1 MADRATQHTGLMPP
15 PQAQQSVV
23 DDNGYLL
30 TRRATLAP
38 ATADAEARTVEV
50 VWSTGAP
57 VRRRDMAGPYI
68 ERLSLAPEAVDLSRL
83 EGASVLDAH
92 RQTAVRDV
100 LGSVRSAVV
109 DGKRGTALIQFS
121 ARPEVEPVW
130 QDVLAGILRHVS
142 VGYSV
147 EEWAETTENGARVL
161 TAVRWTPHEISLV
174 PTPADPGAHIRMETE
189 MTETTTTSAAAQ
201 TRNSCVDTDNAGGR
215 IATSVAAGNSS
226 QTRAAANAEI
236 RSIARI
242 AGLDQSWIDGQIDAN
257 ADADTA
263 RRAAFEALA
272 NRSAPAIRTEQV
284 RVEMGESQDEPALRA
299 RQMGEALYAR
309 INPRHELSEP
319 ARRYA
324 YATPVD
330 MAKELLTLRGESTMA
345 LSPASLVTRA
355 LHTTSDFPIIL
366 GDTVG
371 RVLRDAYQAAPSG
384 IRRLGRQTTARD
396 FRAVNKIML
405 GEAPLLEK
413 LNEHG
418 EIKAGTMAEAR
429 EAYKVETWARKIGI
443 TRQVLVND
451 DLGAFADLARRMGQA
466 AAETEARILVTLL
479 EAGSGN
485 GPTLSDGKTLF
496 HADHGNKAGTGA
508 TISDA
513 TLSAARLALRT
524 QKGIEDRT
532 IRVTPRNL
540 LVPPA
545 LETTA
550 EKWLASIAPATA
562 ADVNP
567 FSGSLSLVVEP
578 RLSSATRWYVTA
590 DPSEIDGL
598 EFAYL
603 SGAEGPQ
610 VESRSGWDVDGVEIR
625 VILDFGAGFIDHRGW
640 FMNAGA

>member
-1 MADRATQHTGLMPP
+1 MNDTIA
-15 PQAQQSVV
+15 
-23 DDNGYLL
+23 LL
-30 TRRATLAP
+30 TRRADLAP
-38 ATADAEARTVEV
+38 ASADRDARTVEV
-50 VWSTGAP
+50 IWSTGAP
-57 VRRRDMAGPYI
+57 VRRRDMEGQYI

-83 EGASVLDAH
+83 QGASVLDAH
-92 RQTAVRDV
+92 RQSAVRDV
-100 LGSVRSAVV
+100 LGSVQSAAV
-109 DGKRGTALIQFS
+109 DGQRGTALIRFS
-121 ARPEVEPVW
+121 ARPEVEPLW
-130 QDVLAGILRHVS
+130 QDVLSGILRYVS

-147 EEWAETTENGARVL
+147 EEWAETTENGARIL
-161 TAVRWTPHEISLV
+161 TASRWTPHEISLV
-174 PTPADPGAHIRMETE
+174 PTPADPGARIRMETD
-189 MTETTTTSAAAQ
+189 MPDTINTTTTPAPPEA
-201 TRNSCVDTDNAGGR
+201 
-215 IATSVAAGNSS
+215 
-226 QTRAAANAEI
+226 QTRAAINTEI

-242 AGLDQSWIDGQIDAN
+242 AGLDQPWIDGQIDA
-257 ADADTA
+257 ATDADTA

-272 NRSAPAIRTEQV
+272 SRSAPTIRTEQV
-284 RVEMGESQDEPALRA
+284 RVEMGDSQDDPALRT

-309 INPRHELSEP
+309 INPRHVLSEP

-345 LSPASLVTRA
+345 LSPATLVTRA

-366 GDTVG
+366 GNTVG

-384 IRRLGRQTTARD
+384 IRRLGRQTSARD
-396 FRAVNKIML
+396 FRSVNKIML

-418 EIKAGTMAEAR
+418 EIKAGTMVEAR
-429 EAYKVETWARKIGI
+429 EAYKIETWAKKIGI

-451 DLGAFADLARRMGQA
+451 DLGAFSDLARRMGQG

-479 EAGSGN
+479 EANSGN
-485 GPTLSDGKTLF
+485 GPTLSDTKALF
-496 HADHGNKAGTGA
+496 HADHGNKAGSGA
-508 TISDA
+508 VISDT
-513 TLSAARLALRT
+513 TLSTARLALRT
-524 QKGIEDRT
+524 QKGTDGRI
-532 IRVTPRNL
+532 IRVTPKNL

-545 LETTA
+545 LETVA
-550 EKWLASIAPATA
+550 EKWLATIAPATA

-567 FSGSLSLVVEP
+567 FSGAMSLVVEP

-590 DPSEIDGL
+590 DPGEIDGL

-603 SGAEGPQ
+603 SGNEGPQ

-640 FMNAGA
+640 FQNAGA

>member
-1 MADRATQHTGLMPP
+1 MADTME
-15 PQAQQSVV
+15 
-23 DDNGYLL
+23 LL

-38 ATADAEARTVEV
+38 ATADPDARTVEV

-100 LGSVRSAVV
+100 LGSVRSAAV

-147 EEWAETTENGARVL
+147 EDWAESIENGARVL
-161 TAVRWTPHEISLV
+161 TAVNWTPHEISLV

-189 MTETTTTSAAAQ
+189 MTDATTREAADMVPN
-201 TRNSCVDTDNAGGR
+201 TE
-215 IATSVAAGNSS
+215 
-226 QTRAAANAEI
+226 TRAEANAEI

-242 AGLDQSWIDGQIDAN
+242 AGLDQSWVDGQIDAN
-257 ADADTA
+257 ADPDTA

-272 NRSAPAIRTEQV
+272 KRSAPTIRTEQV
-284 RVEMGESQDEPALRA
+284 RVEMGESQDDPALRA

-309 INPRHELSEP
+309 INPRHDLSEP

-330 MAKELLTLRGESTMA
+330 MAKELLTLRGEFTMA

-355 LHTTSDFPIIL
+355 LHTNSDFPIIL

-485 GPTLSDGKTLF
+485 GPTMSDGKTLF

-508 TISDA
+508 VISDA

-590 DPSEIDGL
+590 DPGEIDGL

-610 VESRSGWDVDGVEIR
+610 VESRSGWDVDGMEIR

>member
-1 MADRATQHTGLMPP
+1 MNDAVT
-15 PQAQQSVV
+15 
-23 DDNGYLL
+23 LL
-30 TRRATLAP
+30 TRRADLAP
-38 ATADAEARTVEV
+38 ASADRDARTVEV
-50 VWSTGAP
+50 IWSTGAP
-57 VRRRDMAGPYI
+57 VRRRDIAGQYV

-83 EGASVLDAH
+83 QGASVLDAH
-92 RQTAVRDV
+92 RQSAVRDV
-100 LGSVRSAVV
+100 LGSVQSDAV
-109 DGKRGTALIQFS
+109 DGQIGTALIRFS
-121 ARPEVEPVW
+121 ARPEVEPLW
-130 QDVLAGILRHVS
+130 QDVLSGILRHVS

-147 EEWAETTENGARVL
+147 EEWAETTEDGARVL
-161 TAVRWTPHEISLV
+161 TAARWTPHEISLV
-174 PTPADPGAHIRMETE
+174 PTPADPGARIRMETN
-189 MTETTTTSAAAQ
+189 MTETTVTPAPLET
-201 TRNSCVDTDNAGGR
+201 
-215 IATSVAAGNSS
+215 
-226 QTRAAANAEI
+226 QTRAAINTEI

-242 AGLDQSWIDGQIDAN
+242 AGLDQSWIDGQIDAA

-272 NRSAPAIRTEQV
+272 SRSAPTIRTEQV
-284 RVEMGESQDEPALRA
+284 RVEMGDSHDDPSLRS

-345 LSPASLVTRA
+345 LSPATLVTRA

-366 GDTVG
+366 GNTVG

-384 IRRLGRQTTARD
+384 IRRLGRQTSARD
-396 FRAVNKIML
+396 FRSVNKIML

-429 EAYKVETWARKIGI
+429 EAYKIETWAKKIGI

-451 DLGAFADLARRMGQA
+451 DLGAFSDLARRMGQG

-479 EAGSGN
+479 EANSGN
-485 GPTLSDGKTLF
+485 GPILSDTKALF
-496 HADHGNKAGTGA
+496 HVDHGNKAASGA
-508 TISDA
+508 VISDA

-524 QKGIEDRT
+524 QKGIDGRI
-532 IRVTPRNL
+532 IRVTPKNL

-545 LETTA
+545 LETVA
-550 EKWLASIAPATA
+550 EKWLATIAPATA

-567 FSGSLSLVVEP
+567 FSGAMSLVVEP
-578 RLSSATRWYVTA
+578 RLSSATRWYITA
-590 DPSEIDGL
+590 DPGEIDGL

-603 SGAEGPQ
+603 SGNEGPQ

-640 FMNAGA
+640 FQNAGA

>member
-1 MADRATQHTGLMPP
+1 MADTATTPAPTRSNVGN
-15 PQAQQSVV
+15 
-23 DDNGYLL
+23 DDVCLL

-38 ATADAEARTVEV
+38 ATADPEGRTVEV

-57 VRRRDMAGPYI
+57 VRRRDMAGQYI

-100 LGSVRSAVV
+100 LGSVRSAAV

-130 QDVLAGILRHVS
+130 QDVLTGILRHVS

-147 EEWAETTENGARVL
+147 EDWAETTENGARVL

-189 MTETTTTSAAAQ
+189 MTDTTTTTAPSKAQ
-201 TRNSCVDTDNAGGR
+201 TE
-215 IATSVAAGNSS
+215 I
-226 QTRAAANAEI
+226 RAAANAEI

-242 AGLDQSWIDGQIDAN
+242 AGLDQSWIDGQIDGG
-257 ADADTA
+257 ADPDTA

-272 NRSAPAIRTEQV
+272 SRSAPSIRTEQV
-284 RVEMGESQDEPALRA
+284 SVEMGESEDDPALRA

-324 YATPVD
+324 YSTPVD

-384 IRRLGRQTTARD
+384 VRRLGRQTTARD

-429 EAYKVETWARKIGI
+429 EAYKVETWARKIGV

-485 GPTLSDGKTLF
+485 GPTLWDGKTLF

-508 TISDA
+508 AISDA

-550 EKWLASIAPATA
+550 EKWLATIAPATA

-578 RLSSATRWYVTA
+578 RLSSASRWYVTA
-590 DPSEIDGL
+590 DPGEIDGL

>member
-1 MADRATQHTGLMPP
+1 MTNAST
-15 PQAQQSVV
+15 
-23 DDNGYLL
+23 LL
-30 TRRATLAP
+30 TRRADLAP
-38 ATADAEARTVEV
+38 ASANRDDRTVEV
-50 VWSTGAP
+50 IWSTGAP
-57 VRRRDMAGPYI
+57 VRRRDMAGPYV

-83 EGASVLDAH
+83 QGASVLDAH
-92 RQTAVRDV
+92 RQSAVRDV
-100 LGSVRSAVV
+100 LGSVQSAAV
-109 DGKRGTALIQFS
+109 DGQRGTALIRFS
-121 ARPEVEPVW
+121 SRPEVEPLW
-130 QDVLAGILRHVS
+130 QDVLSGILRHVS

-147 EEWAETTENGARVL
+147 EEWAEATERGARVL

-174 PTPADPGAHIRMETE
+174 PTPADPGARIRMETN
-189 MTETTTTSAAAQ
+189 MTDTTITPAPPEAP
-201 TRNSCVDTDNAGGR
+201 
-215 IATSVAAGNSS
+215 
-226 QTRAAANAEI
+226 TRAAINTEI

-242 AGLDQSWIDGQIDAN
+242 AGLDQAWIDGQIDAA

-263 RRAAFEALA
+263 RRAAFETLA
-272 NRSAPAIRTEQV
+272 ARSAPTIRTEQV
-284 RVEMGESQDEPALRA
+284 RVEVGDSQDDPSLRA
-299 RQMGEALYAR
+299 HQMGEALYAR
-309 INPRHELSEP
+309 INPRHDLSEP

-345 LSPASLVTRA
+345 LSPATLVTRA

-366 GDTVG
+366 GNTVG
-371 RVLRDAYQAAPSG
+371 RVLRNAYQAAPSG
-384 IRRLGRQTTARD
+384 IRRLGRQTSARD

-418 EIKAGTMAEAR
+418 EIKSGTMAEAR
-429 EAYKVETWARKIGI
+429 EAYKIETWAKKIGI

-451 DLGAFADLARRMGQA
+451 DLGAFADLARRMGQG

-479 EAGSGN
+479 EANSGN
-485 GPTLSDGKTLF
+485 GPTLSDSKALF
-496 HADHGNKAGTGA
+496 HADHGNKAASGA
-508 TISDA
+508 AISDT

-524 QKGIEDRT
+524 QKGIDGRI
-532 IRVTPRNL
+532 IRVTPKNL

-545 LETTA
+545 LETVA
-550 EKWLASIAPATA
+550 EKWLATIAPATA

-567 FSGSLSLVVEP
+567 FSGAMSLVVEP
-578 RLSSATRWYVTA
+578 RLTSATRWYVTA
-590 DPSEIDGL
+590 DPGEIDGL

-603 SGAEGPQ
+603 SGNEGPQ

-640 FMNAGA
+640 YQNAGA

>member
-1 MADRATQHTGLMPP
+1 MADTME
-15 PQAQQSVV
+15 
-23 DDNGYLL
+23 LL

-38 ATADAEARTVEV
+38 ATADPEARTVEV
-50 VWSTGAP
+50 IWSTGAP
-57 VRRRDMAGPYI
+57 VRRRDMAGQYI

-100 LGSVRSAVV
+100 LGSVRSAAV
-109 DGKRGTALIQFS
+109 DGKRGTAVLQFS
-121 ARPEVEPVW
+121 ARREVEPVW

-147 EEWAETTENGARVL
+147 EDWAETTENGARVL

-189 MTETTTTSAAAQ
+189 MTETTTTPAPPEAP
-201 TRNSCVDTDNAGGR
+201 TTD
-215 IATSVAAGNSS
+215 
-226 QTRAAANAEI
+226 TRAEANAEI

-242 AGLDQSWIDGQIDAN
+242 AGLDQYWIDGQIDGG
-257 ADADTA
+257 ADPETA

-272 NRSAPAIRTEQV
+272 KRSAPAIRTEQV
-284 RVEMGESQDEPALRA
+284 RFEMGESQDDPALRA

-355 LHTTSDFPIIL
+355 LHTTSDFPVIL

-451 DLGAFADLARRMGQA
+451 DLGAFSDLARRMGQA

-485 GPTLSDGKTLF
+485 GPTMSDGKTLF

-508 TISDA
+508 AISDA

-590 DPSEIDGL
+590 DPGEIDGL

>member
-1 MADRATQHTGLMPP
+1 MADTATTRAPTRSNVGN
-15 PQAQQSVV
+15 
-23 DDNGYLL
+23 DDVCLL

-38 ATADAEARTVEV
+38 ATADPEGRTVEV
-50 VWSTGAP
+50 IWSTGAP

-68 ERLSLAPEAVDLSRL
+68 ERLSLDPQAVDLSRL

-100 LGSVRSAVV
+100 LGSVRSAAV
-109 DGKRGTALIQFS
+109 DGKRGTAVIQFS

-147 EEWAETTENGARVL
+147 EEWAETTENSARVL

-189 MTETTTTSAAAQ
+189 MTETTTREAA
-201 TRNSCVDTDNAGGR
+201 DTAP
-215 IATSVAAGNSS
+215 TTE
-226 QTRAAANAEI
+226 TRAAANAEI

-242 AGLDQSWIDGQIDAN
+242 AGLDQSWIDGQIDGG
-257 ADADTA
+257 ADPDTA

-272 NRSAPAIRTEQV
+272 QRSAPAIRTEQV
-284 RVEMGESQDEPALRA
+284 RVEMGESQDDPALRA

-324 YATPVD
+324 YSTPVD

-429 EAYKVETWARKIGI
+429 EAYKVETWARKIGV

-451 DLGAFADLARRMGQA
+451 DLGAFSDLARRMGQA

-508 TISDA
+508 AISDA

-532 IRVTPRNL
+532 IRMTPRNL

-590 DPSEIDGL
+590 DPGEIDGL

>member
-1 MADRATQHTGLMPP
+1 MADTL
-15 PQAQQSVV
+15 
-23 DDNGYLL
+23 DLL

-38 ATADAEARTVEV
+38 ATADPEARTVEV
-50 VWSTGAP
+50 IWSSGAP
-57 VRRRDMAGPYI
+57 VRRRDMAGQYI
-68 ERLSLAPEAVDLSRL
+68 ERLSLTPEAVDLSRL

-100 LGSVRSAVV
+100 LGSVRSAAV
-109 DGKRGTALIQFS
+109 DGKRGTAVIQFS
-121 ARPEVEPVW
+121 ARPEVEPIW
-130 QDVLAGILRHVS
+130 QDVLVGILRHVS

-147 EEWAETTENGARVL
+147 EEWAESTDNGARVL

-189 MTETTTTSAAAQ
+189 MTETTTTPAPPAAQ
-201 TRNSCVDTDNAGGR
+201 TRAE
-215 IATSVAAGNSS
+215 
-226 QTRAAANAEI
+226 ANAET

-242 AGLDQSWIDGQIDAN
+242 AGLDQSWIDGQIDGGV
-257 ADADTA
+257 DPDTA

-272 NRSAPAIRTEQV
+272 NRSAPSIRTEQV
-284 RVEMGESQDEPALRA
+284 RVEIGESQDDPALRA

-319 ARRYA
+319 ALRYA
-324 YATPVD
+324 YSTPVD

-396 FRAVNKIML
+396 FRVVNKIML

-418 EIKAGTMAEAR
+418 EIRAGTMAEAR
-429 EAYKVETWARKIGI
+429 EAYKVETSARKIGI

-485 GPTLSDGKTLF
+485 GPTLSDGKALF
-496 HADHGNKAGTGA
+496 HADHGNKAGSGA
-508 TISDA
+508 AISDA
-513 TLSAARLALRT
+513 TLSAARLSLRT

-545 LETTA
+545 LETIA

-590 DPSEIDGL
+590 DAGEIDGL

>member
-23 DDNGYLL
+23 NDNGFLL
-30 TRRATLAP
+30 TRRADLAP
-38 ATADAEARTVEV
+38 ASADIDARTVEV
-50 VWSTGAP
+50 IWSTGAA
-57 VRRRDMAGPYI
+57 VRRRDMGGPYV
-68 ERLSLAPEAVDLSRL
+68 ERLSLDPGAVDLSRL

-92 RQTAVRDV
+92 RQSAVRDV
-100 LGSVRSAVV
+100 LGTVRSATV
-109 DGKRGTALIQFS
+109 DGQQGTAILQFS
-121 ARPEVEPVW
+121 ARPEVEPIW
-130 QDVLAGILRHVS
+130 QDVVAGILRHVS

-147 EEWAETTENGARVL
+147 ERWSESTENGARVL

-174 PTPADPGAHIRMETE
+174 PTPADPGAHIRMETD
-189 MTETTTTSAAAQ
+189 MTDTTHLVS
-201 TRNSCVDTDNAGGR
+201 NENEVDPKRTVPN
-215 IATSVAAGNSS
+215 GNDA

-236 RSIARI
+236 RSIGKI
-242 AGLDQSWIDGQIDAN
+242 AGLDQTWVDTQIDAN
-257 ADADTA
+257 ADPDMA

-272 NRSAPAIRTEQV
+272 RRSSPAIRTEQV
-284 RVEMGESQDEPALRA
+284 RVEMGESHDDPSLRA

-309 INPRHELSEP
+309 INPRHQLSEP

-330 MAKELLTLRGESTMA
+330 MAKDLLSLRGESTMG

-371 RVLRDAYQAAPSG
+371 RVLRDSYQAAPSG
-384 IRRLGRQTTARD
+384 IRQLGRQTSARD
-396 FRAVNKIML
+396 FRSVNKIML

-451 DLGAFADLARRMGQA
+451 DLGAFSDLARRMGQA
-466 AAETEARILVTLL
+466 AAETEARILVNLL
-479 EAGSGN
+479 EANSGN
-485 GPTLSDGKTLF
+485 GPKLSDGKTLF

-508 TISDA
+508 AISDG

-532 IRVTPRNL
+532 IRVTPRYL

-545 LETTA
+545 LETEA
-550 EKWLASIAPATA
+550 EKWLATVSPAKA

-567 FSGSLSLVVEP
+567 FAGSLSLVVEP
-578 RLSSATRWYVTA
+578 RLTSAARWYVTA
-590 DPSEIDGL
+590 DPGEIDGL

-603 SGAEGPQ
+603 SGNEGPQ
-610 VESRSGWDVDGVEIR
+610 VESKSGWDVDGVEIR
-625 VILDFGAGFIDHRGW
+625 VILDFGAGFLDHRGW
-640 FMNAGA
+640 FVNAGA

>member
-1 MADRATQHTGLMPP
+1 MADTAIDTLPGQA
-15 PQAQQSVV
+15 PQTLI
-23 DDNGYLL
+23 DGKGIL

-38 ATADAEARTVEV
+38 ATADPGARTVEV

-57 VRRRDMAGPYI
+57 VRRRDMAGQYI
-68 ERLSLAPEAVDLSRL
+68 ERLSLDPQAVDLSRL

-100 LGSVRSAVV
+100 LGSVRSAAV
-109 DGKRGTALIQFS
+109 DSKRGTAFIQFS

-147 EEWAETTENGARVL
+147 EDWAETTENGVRVL

-189 MTETTTTSAAAQ
+189 MTDTNTTPAPCEAQ
-201 TRNSCVDTDNAGGR
+201 TRAE
-215 IATSVAAGNSS
+215 
-226 QTRAAANAEI
+226 ANAEI

-242 AGLDQSWIDGQIDAN
+242 AGLDQSWIDGQIDGG
-257 ADADTA
+257 ADPDTA

-272 NRSAPAIRTEQV
+272 KRSAPAIRTEQV
-284 RVEMGESQDEPALRA
+284 RVEMGESQDDPALRA

-309 INPRHELSEP
+309 INPRHDLSEP

-429 EAYKVETWARKIGI
+429 EAYKVETWARKIGV

-485 GPTLSDGKTLF
+485 GPTMSDGKTLF

-508 TISDA
+508 VISDA

-590 DPSEIDGL
+590 DPGEIDGL

>member
-1 MADRATQHTGLMPP
+1 M
-15 PQAQQSVV
+15 V
-23 DDNGYLL
+23 DTVELH

-38 ATADAEARTVEV
+38 ATADPEARTVEV

-57 VRRRDMAGPYI
+57 VRRRDMAGQYI

-100 LGSVRSAVV
+100 LGSVRSAAV

-130 QDVLAGILRHVS
+130 QDVVAGILRHVS

-147 EEWAETTENGARVL
+147 EDWSETTENGARVL

-189 MTETTTTSAAAQ
+189 MTETTTTPAPPEAQ
-201 TRNSCVDTDNAGGR
+201 KE
-215 IATSVAAGNSS
+215 
-226 QTRAAANAEI
+226 TRAEANAEI

-242 AGLDQSWIDGQIDAN
+242 AGLDQSWIDGQIDGG
-257 ADADTA
+257 ADPDTA

-272 NRSAPAIRTEQV
+272 KRSAPTIRTEQV
-284 RVEMGESQDEPALRA
+284 RVEMGDSQDDPALRA

-309 INPRHELSEP
+309 INPRHDLSEP

-324 YATPVD
+324 YSTPVD

-479 EAGSGN
+479 ETGSGN
-485 GPTLSDGKTLF
+485 GPTMSDGKTLF

-508 TISDA
+508 AISDA

-578 RLSSATRWYVTA
+578 RLTSATRWYVTA
-590 DPSEIDGL
+590 DPGEIDGM

>member
-1 MADRATQHTGLMPP
+1 MADTETTSAWTHSNVGN
-15 PQAQQSVV
+15 
-23 DDNGYLL
+23 DNVSLL
-30 TRRATLAP
+30 TRRASFKPQTVNV
-38 ATADAEARTVEV
+38 EERNVEV

-57 VRRRDMAGPYI
+57 VRRRDMAGHYI

-100 LGSVRSAVV
+100 LGSVRSAAV

-174 PTPADPGAHIRMETE
+174 PTPADPGAHIRMETK
-189 MTETTTTSAAAQ
+189 MTDTTTTPAPPEAP
-201 TRNSCVDTDNAGGR
+201 TTE
-215 IATSVAAGNSS
+215 
-226 QTRAAANAEI
+226 TRAAANAEI

-242 AGLDQSWIDGQIDAN
+242 AGLDQSWIDGQIDGG

-272 NRSAPAIRTEQV
+272 KRSAPSIRTEQV
-284 RVEMGESQDEPALRA
+284 RVEMGESQDDPALRA

-324 YATPVD
+324 YSTPVD

-371 RVLRDAYQAAPSG
+371 RVLRDAYQSAPSG

-451 DLGAFADLARRMGQA
+451 DLGAFSDLARRMGQA

-508 TISDA
+508 AISDA

-590 DPSEIDGL
+590 DPGEIDGL

>member
-1 MADRATQHTGLMPP
+1 M
-15 PQAQQSVV
+15 
-23 DDNGYLL
+23 L
-30 TRRATLAP
+30 TRRADLAP
-38 ATADAEARTVEV
+38 ASANRDDRTVEV
-50 VWSTGAP
+50 IWSTGAP
-57 VRRRDMAGPYI
+57 VRRRDMAGQYI
-68 ERLSLAPEAVDLSRL
+68 ERLSLAREAVDLSRL
-83 EGASVLDAH
+83 QGASVLDAH
-92 RQTAVRDV
+92 RQSAVRDV
-100 LGSVRSAVV
+100 LGSVQSAAV
-109 DGKRGTALIQFS
+109 DGQRGTALIRFS
-121 ARPEVEPVW
+121 SRPEVEPLW
-130 QDVLAGILRHVS
+130 QDVLSGILRHVS

-161 TAVRWTPHEISLV
+161 TASRWTPHEISLV
-174 PTPADPGAHIRMETE
+174 PTPADPGARIRMETN
-189 MTETTTTSAAAQ
+189 MTDSTITPAPSET
-201 TRNSCVDTDNAGGR
+201 
-215 IATSVAAGNSS
+215 
-226 QTRAAANAEI
+226 QTRATINTEI

-242 AGLDQSWIDGQIDAN
+242 AGLDQAWIDGQIDSA

-272 NRSAPAIRTEQV
+272 SRSAPTIRTEQV
-284 RVEMGESQDEPALRA
+284 RVEMGESQDDPALRA

-319 ARRYA
+319 SRRYA

-330 MAKELLTLRGESTMA
+330 MAKELLSLRGESTMA

-366 GDTVG
+366 GNTVG

-384 IRRLGRQTTARD
+384 IRRLGRQTSARD
-396 FRAVNKIML
+396 FRSVNKIML

-429 EAYKVETWARKIGI
+429 EAYKIETWAKKIGI

-451 DLGAFADLARRMGQA
+451 DLGAFSDLARRMGQG

-479 EAGSGN
+479 EANSGN
-485 GPTLSDGKTLF
+485 GPTLSDTKALF
-496 HADHGNKAGTGA
+496 HVDHGNKAASGA
-508 TISDA
+508 VISDA

-524 QKGIEDRT
+524 QKGIDGRI
-532 IRVTPRNL
+532 IRVTPKNL

-545 LETTA
+545 LETVA
-550 EKWLASIAPATA
+550 EKWLATIAPATA

-567 FSGSLSLVVEP
+567 FSGAMSLVVEP

-590 DPSEIDGL
+590 DPGEIDGL

-603 SGAEGPQ
+603 SGNEGPQ

-640 FMNAGA
+640 FQNAGA

>member
-1 MADRATQHTGLMPP
+1 MADTVELH
-15 PQAQQSVV
+15 
-23 DDNGYLL
+23 
-30 TRRATLAP
+30 TRRATLRP
-38 ATADAEARTVEV
+38 QSVNVEERNVEV

-100 LGSVRSAVV
+100 LGTVRSAAV

-147 EEWAETTENGARVL
+147 EEWSETTENGARVL

-189 MTETTTTSAAAQ
+189 MIETTTTQALPEAQ
-201 TRNSCVDTDNAGGR
+201 TRAE
-215 IATSVAAGNSS
+215 
-226 QTRAAANAEI
+226 ANAEI

-242 AGLDQSWIDGQIDAN
+242 AGLDQAWVDSQIDAE

-272 NRSAPAIRTEQV
+272 KRSAPAIRTEQV

-309 INPRHELSEP
+309 INPSHQLSEP

-330 MAKELLTLRGESTMA
+330 MAKELLTLRGESTMG
-345 LSPASLVTRA
+345 LSPASIVTRA

-371 RVLRDAYQAAPSG
+371 RVLRDAYQAAPAG
-384 IRRLGRQTTARD
+384 VRRLGRQTTARD

-405 GEAPLLEK
+405 GKAPLLEK

-418 EIKAGTMAEAR
+418 EIKDGTMAEAR

-451 DLGAFADLARRMGQA
+451 DLGAFADLARRMGQG
-466 AAETEARILVTLL
+466 AAETEARILVDLL
-479 EAGSGN
+479 EANTGN
-485 GPTLSDGKTLF
+485 GPKLSDNKTLF
-496 HADHGNKAGTGA
+496 HADHGNKAGSGA
-508 TISDA
+508 AISDT

-532 IRVTPRNL
+532 IRVTPKNL

-545 LETTA
+545 LETDA
-550 EKWLASIAPATA
+550 EKWLATVAPAKAT
-562 ADVNP
+562 DVNP

-578 RLSSATRWYVTA
+578 RLTSATRWYVTA
-590 DPSEIDGL
+590 DPGEIDGL
-598 EFAYL
+598 EYAYL
-603 SGAEGPQ
+603 SGNEGPQ

-625 VILDFGAGFIDHRGW
+625 VILDFGAGFVDHRGW
-640 FMNAGA
+640 FMNPGS

>member
-1 MADRATQHTGLMPP
+1 MAETEIALSRTIVPPGRSAETVQDR
-15 PQAQQSVV
+15 
-23 DDNGYLL
+23 NGFL

-38 ATADAEARTVEV
+38 ATADPEARTVEV

-57 VRRRDMAGPYI
+57 VRRRDMAGQYM

-100 LGSVRSAVV
+100 LGSVRSAAV
-109 DGKRGTALIQFS
+109 DGKRGTAFIQFS

-147 EEWAETTENGARVL
+147 EEWSETAENGARVM
-161 TAVRWTPHEISLV
+161 TAVRWMPHEISLV

-189 MTETTTTSAAAQ
+189 MTETTTREAA
-201 TRNSCVDTDNAGGR
+201 DTAP
-215 IATSVAAGNSS
+215 TTE
-226 QTRAAANAEI
+226 TRAEANAEI

-242 AGLDQSWIDGQIDAN
+242 AGLDQSWIDRQIDGG
-257 ADADTA
+257 ADPDTA

-272 NRSAPAIRTEQV
+272 QRSAPAIRTEQV
-284 RVEMGESQDEPALRA
+284 RVEMGESQDDPALRA

-324 YATPVD
+324 YSTPVD

-451 DLGAFADLARRMGQA
+451 DLGAFSDLARRMGQA

-508 TISDA
+508 VISDA

-590 DPSEIDGL
+590 DPGEIDGL

>member
-1 MADRATQHTGLMPP
+1 MADTATTPAPTRSNVGN
-15 PQAQQSVV
+15 
-23 DDNGYLL
+23 DNVCLL

-38 ATADAEARTVEV
+38 ATADPETRTVEV

-57 VRRRDMAGPYI
+57 VRRRDMAGQYT
-68 ERLSLAPEAVDLSRL
+68 ERLSLEPEAVDLSRL
-83 EGASVLDAH
+83 EGGSVLDAH

-100 LGSVRSAVV
+100 LGSVRSAAV
-109 DGKRGTALIQFS
+109 DGKRGTAVIQFS

-147 EEWAETTENGARVL
+147 EDWAETTESGARVL
-161 TAVRWTPHEISLV
+161 TAVRWTPHEMSLV

-189 MTETTTTSAAAQ
+189 MTETTTREVVNAAP
-201 TRNSCVDTDNAGGR
+201 TTE
-215 IATSVAAGNSS
+215 
-226 QTRAAANAEI
+226 TRAEANAEI

-242 AGLDQSWIDGQIDAN
+242 AGLDQSWIDGQIDSG
-257 ADADTA
+257 ADPDTA

-272 NRSAPAIRTEQV
+272 QRSAPAIRTEQV
-284 RVEMGESQDEPALRA
+284 RVEMGESQDDPALRA

-324 YATPVD
+324 YSTPVD

-418 EIKAGTMAEAR
+418 EIKAGTMADAR

-485 GPTLSDGKTLF
+485 GPTMSDGKTLF

-508 TISDA
+508 VISDA

-590 DPSEIDGL
+590 DPGEIDGL

-640 FMNAGA
+640 FMNAGS

>member
-1 MADRATQHTGLMPP
+1 MSDTLE
-15 PQAQQSVV
+15 
-23 DDNGYLL
+23 LL
-30 TRRATLAP
+30 TRRADLAP
-38 ATADAEARTVEV
+38 ATADRDARTVEV
-50 VWSTGAP
+50 IWSTGAP
-57 VRRRDMAGPYI
+57 VRRRDMAGEYI
-68 ERLSLAPEAVDLSRL
+68 ERLSLDPEAVDLSRL

-92 RQTAVRDV
+92 RQSAVRDV
-100 LGSVRSAVV
+100 LGSVREAAV
-109 DGKRGTALIQFS
+109 DGQRGTARIQFS
-121 ARPEVEPVW
+121 ARPEVEPIW

-147 EEWAETTENGARVL
+147 EEWGESKENGARVL

-174 PTPADPGAHIRMETE
+174 PTPADPGAKIRMETD
-189 MTETTTTSAAAQ
+189 MT
-201 TRNSCVDTDNAGGR
+201 DTD
-215 IATSVAAGNSS
+215 TVAAETPPAMEA
-226 QTRAAANAEI
+226 QTRAAVNSEI

-242 AGLDQSWIDGQIDAN
+242 AGLDQSWVDGQIDAE

-272 NRSAPAIRTEQV
+272 HRSSPAIRTEQV
-284 RVEMGESQDEPALRA
+284 RVEIGESQDEPALRA

-330 MAKELLTLRGESTMA
+330 MAKELLTLRGESTMG
-345 LSPASLVTRA
+345 LSPASIVTRA

-371 RVLRDAYQAAPSG
+371 RVLRDAYQAAPAG
-384 IRRLGRQTTARD
+384 VRRLGRHTTARD

-451 DLGAFADLARRMGQA
+451 DLGAFSDLARRMGQG
-466 AAETEARILVTLL
+466 AAETEARILVDLL
-479 EAGSGN
+479 EANTGN
-485 GPTLSDGKTLF
+485 GPKLSDNKTLF
-496 HADHGNKAGTGA
+496 HADHGNKAGSGA
-508 TISDA
+508 AISDT

-532 IRVTPRNL
+532 IRVTPKNL

-545 LETTA
+545 LETDA
-550 EKWLASIAPATA
+550 EKWLATVAPAKA

-578 RLSSATRWYVTA
+578 RLASATRWYVTA
-590 DPSEIDGL
+590 DPGEIDGL
-598 EFAYL
+598 EYAYL
-603 SGAEGPQ
+603 SGNEGPQ

-625 VILDFGAGFIDHRGW
+625 VILDFGAGFVDHRGW
-640 FMNAGA
+640 FMNPGA

>member
-1 MADRATQHTGLMPP
+1 MNDAV
-15 PQAQQSVV
+15 S
-23 DDNGYLL
+23 LL
-30 TRRATLAP
+30 TRRADLAP
-38 ATADAEARTVEV
+38 ASADRDARTVEV

-57 VRRRDMAGPYI
+57 VRRRDMAGQYV
-68 ERLSLAPEAVDLSRL
+68 ERLSLAPEAVDLSFL
-83 EGASVLDAH
+83 QGASVLDAH
-92 RQTAVRDV
+92 RQSAVRDV
-100 LGSVRSAVV
+100 LGSVQSASV
-109 DGKRGTALIQFS
+109 DGQRGTALIRFS
-121 ARPEVEPVW
+121 ARPEVEPLW
-130 QDVLAGILRHVS
+130 QDVLSGILRHVS

-147 EEWAETTENGARVL
+147 EDWSETTENGARVL

-174 PTPADPGAHIRMETE
+174 PTPADQGAHIRMENNMPDDIRSTV
-189 MTETTTTSAAAQ
+189 A
-201 TRNSCVDTDNAGGR
+201 NDNGA
-215 IATSVAAGNSS
+215 N
-226 QTRAAANAEI
+226 TRATINTEI
-236 RSIARI
+236 RSIAHI
-242 AGLDQSWIDGQIDAN
+242 AGLDQAWIDAQIDAA

-263 RRAAFEALA
+263 RRAAFDSLA
-272 NRSAPAIRTEQV
+272 SRSAPPIRSEQV
-284 RVEMGESQDEPALRA
+284 RVEIGESQDDPSLRA

-345 LSPASLVTRA
+345 LSPATLVTRA

-366 GDTVG
+366 GNTVG

-384 IRRLGRQTTARD
+384 IRRLGRQTSARD
-396 FRAVNKIML
+396 FRSVNKIML

-429 EAYKVETWARKIGI
+429 EAYKIETWARKIGI

-451 DLGAFADLARRMGQA
+451 DLGAFSDLARRMGQG

-479 EAGSGN
+479 EANSGN
-485 GPTLSDGKTLF
+485 GPTLSDTKALF
-496 HADHGNKAGTGA
+496 HVDHGNRAGSGA
-508 TISDA
+508 VISDA
-513 TLSAARLALRT
+513 TLSVARLALRT

-532 IRVTPRNL
+532 IRVTPKNL

-545 LETTA
+545 LETVA
-550 EKWLASIAPATA
+550 EKWLATIAPATA

-578 RLSSATRWYVTA
+578 RLSSATRWYITA
-590 DPSEIDGL
+590 DPGEIDGL

-603 SGAEGPQ
+603 SGNEGPQ

-640 FMNAGA
+640 YMNAGA

>member
-1 MADRATQHTGLMPP
+1 
-15 PQAQQSVV
+15 
-23 DDNGYLL
+23 
-30 TRRATLAP
+30 
-38 ATADAEARTVEV
+38 
-50 VWSTGAP
+50 
-57 VRRRDMAGPYI
+57 MAGPYI
-68 ERLSLAPEAVDLSRL
+68 ERLSLNPQAVDLSRL

-100 LGSVRSAVV
+100 LGSVRSAAV

-161 TAVRWTPHEISLV
+161 TAMRWTPHEISLV
-174 PTPADPGAHIRMETE
+174 PMPADPGAHIRMETE
-189 MTETTTTSAAAQ
+189 MTREAADTATTTK
-201 TRNSCVDTDNAGGR
+201 
-215 IATSVAAGNSS
+215 
-226 QTRAAANAEI
+226 TRAEANAEI

-242 AGLDQSWIDGQIDAN
+242 AGLDQPRIDGQIDAG

-272 NRSAPAIRTEQV
+272 QRSAPAIRSEQV
-284 RVEMGESQDEPALRA
+284 RVEMGDSHDDSAVRT

-324 YATPVD
+324 YSTPVD

-384 IRRLGRQTTARD
+384 IRRPGRQTTARD

-466 AAETEARILVTLL
+466 AAETVARILVTLL

-485 GPTLSDGKTLF
+485 GPTMSGGKTLF
-496 HADHGNKAGTGA
+496 HADHGNNAGTGA
-508 TISDA
+508 AISDT

-545 LETTA
+545 PETTA

-567 FSGSLSLVVEP
+567 FSGSLSPVVEP
-578 RLSSATRWYVTA
+578 RLSSATRGTSPPTPARSTGWSSPISRAPRARRSRAGRAGTWTA
-590 DPSEIDGL
+590 W
-598 EFAYL
+598 
-603 SGAEGPQ
+603 
-610 VESRSGWDVDGVEIR
+610 RSG
-625 VILDFGAGFIDHRGW
+625 
-640 FMNAGA
+640 

>member
-1 MADRATQHTGLMPP
+1 MADAIE
-15 PQAQQSVV
+15 
-23 DDNGYLL
+23 LL

-38 ATADAEARTVEV
+38 TTADAEARTVEV

-57 VRRRDMAGPYI
+57 VRRRDMDGQYI

-100 LGSVRSAVV
+100 LGSVRSATV

-121 ARPEVEPVW
+121 ARPEVEPIW
-130 QDVLAGILRHVS
+130 QDVQAGILRHVS

-147 EEWAETTENGARVL
+147 EEWAESTENGARVL

-174 PTPADPGAHIRMETE
+174 PTPADPGTHIRMETE
-189 MTETTTTSAAAQ
+189 MPDTETQEVAETSPQ
-201 TRNSCVDTDNAGGR
+201 TE
-215 IATSVAAGNSS
+215 
-226 QTRAAANAEI
+226 TRAEANAEI

-242 AGLDQSWIDGQIDAN
+242 AGLDQS
-257 ADADTA
+257 
-263 RRAAFEALA
+263 
-272 NRSAPAIRTEQV
+272 
-284 RVEMGESQDEPALRA
+284 
-299 RQMGEALYAR
+299 R

-330 MAKELLTLRGESTMA
+330 MARELLTLRGESTLA

-479 EAGSGN
+479 ESGTGN
-485 GPTLSDGKTLF
+485 GPTMSDGKALF
-496 HADHGNKAGTGA
+496 HAQHGNKATA
-508 TISDA
+508 SAVISDA

-532 IRVTPRNL
+532 IRATPRNL

-578 RLSSATRWYVTA
+578 RLSSGTRWYVTA
-590 DPSEIDGL
+590 DPGEIDGL

-625 VILDFGAGFIDHRGW
+625 VILDFGAGFIDHRSW
-640 FMNAGA
+640 YMNPGA

>member
-1 MADRATQHTGLMPP
+1 MADTME
-15 PQAQQSVV
+15 
-23 DDNGYLL
+23 LL

-38 ATADAEARTVEV
+38 ATADPEARTVEV

-57 VRRRDMAGPYI
+57 VRRRDMAGQYV
-68 ERLSLAPEAVDLSRL
+68 ERLSLDPQAVDLSRL

-100 LGSVRSAVV
+100 LGSVRSAAV

-130 QDVLAGILRHVS
+130 QDVLTGILRHVS

-147 EEWAETTENGARVL
+147 EDWAETAENGARVL

-189 MTETTTTSAAAQ
+189 MTDTTTT
-201 TRNSCVDTDNAGGR
+201 
-215 IATSVAAGNSS
+215 ATPPEAPTTE
-226 QTRAAANAEI
+226 TRAEANAEI

-242 AGLDQSWIDGQIDAN
+242 AGLDQSWIDGQIDGG
-257 ADADTA
+257 ADPDTA

-272 NRSAPAIRTEQV
+272 KRSAPSIRTEQV
-284 RVEMGESQDEPALRA
+284 RVEMGDSQDDPAVRT

-309 INPRHELSEP
+309 INPRHELSES

-324 YATPVD
+324 NSTPVD

-429 EAYKVETWARKIGI
+429 EAYKVETWARKIGV

-485 GPTLSDGKTLF
+485 GPTMSDGKTLF

-508 TISDA
+508 AISDA

-590 DPSEIDGL
+590 EPGEIDGL

>member
-1 MADRATQHTGLMPP
+1 MNDTVT
-15 PQAQQSVV
+15 
-23 DDNGYLL
+23 LL
-30 TRRATLAP
+30 TRRADLAP
-38 ATADAEARTVEV
+38 ASADPQARTVEV
-50 VWSTGAP
+50 IWSTGAP
-57 VRRRDMAGPYI
+57 VRRRDMAGQYI
-68 ERLSLAPEAVDLSRL
+68 ERLSLTPEAVNLSRL
-83 EGASVLDAH
+83 QGASVLDAH
-92 RQTAVRDV
+92 RQSAVRDV
-100 LGSVRSAVV
+100 LGSVQSASV
-109 DGKRGTALIQFS
+109 DGQRGTALIRFS
-121 ARPEVEPVW
+121 SRPEVEPLW
-130 QDVLAGILRHVS
+130 QDVLSGILRHVS

-147 EEWAETTENGARVL
+147 EEWAETTESGARVL

-174 PTPADPGAHIRMETE
+174 PTPADPGARIRMETH
-189 MTETTTTSAAAQ
+189 MTDTTITPAPAEA
-201 TRNSCVDTDNAGGR
+201 
-215 IATSVAAGNSS
+215 
-226 QTRAAANAEI
+226 QTRAAINTEI

-242 AGLDQSWIDGQIDAN
+242 AGLDQAWIDGQIDAA

-272 NRSAPAIRTEQV
+272 NRSAPTIRTEQV
-284 RVEMGESQDEPALRA
+284 RVEMGDSQDDPSLRA

-309 INPRHELSEP
+309 INPRHDLSEP

-366 GDTVG
+366 GNTVG

-384 IRRLGRQTTARD
+384 IRRLGRQTSARD

-413 LNEHG
+413 LNEAG

-429 EAYKVETWARKIGI
+429 EAYKIETWAKKIGI

-451 DLGAFADLARRMGQA
+451 DLGAFADLARRMGQG

-479 EAGSGN
+479 EANSGN
-485 GPTLSDGKTLF
+485 GPTLSDSKALF
-496 HADHGNKAGTGA
+496 HADHGNKAASGA
-508 TISDA
+508 AISDT

-524 QKGIEDRT
+524 QKGIEGRV
-532 IRVTPRNL
+532 IRVTPKNL

-545 LETTA
+545 LETVA
-550 EKWLASIAPATA
+550 EKWLATIAPATA

-567 FSGSLSLVVEP
+567 FSGAMSLVVEP
-578 RLSSATRWYVTA
+578 RLTSATRWYVTA
-590 DPSEIDGL
+590 DPGEIDGL

-603 SGAEGPQ
+603 SGNEGPQ

-640 FMNAGA
+640 FQNPGA

>member
-1 MADRATQHTGLMPP
+1 MADTATTQTSTRSNVGN
-15 PQAQQSVV
+15 
-23 DDNGYLL
+23 DNVCLL

-38 ATADAEARTVEV
+38 ATADPEARTVEV

-57 VRRRDMAGPYI
+57 VRRRDMAGQYV
-68 ERLSLAPEAVDLSRL
+68 ERLSLDPQAVDLSRL

-100 LGSVRSAVV
+100 LGSVRSAAV
-109 DGKRGTALIQFS
+109 DGKCGTALIQFS

-147 EEWAETTENGARVL
+147 EDWAETTENGARVL

-189 MTETTTTSAAAQ
+189 MTDTTTREAA
-201 TRNSCVDTDNAGGR
+201 DTPP
-215 IATSVAAGNSS
+215 TTE
-226 QTRAAANAEI
+226 TRAEANAEI

-242 AGLDQSWIDGQIDAN
+242 ARLDQSWIDGQIDGG
-257 ADADTA
+257 ADPDTA

-272 NRSAPAIRTEQV
+272 SRSAPAIRTEQV
-284 RVEMGESQDEPALRA
+284 RVEMGESQDDPALRA

-508 TISDA
+508 AISDA

-578 RLSSATRWYVTA
+578 RLSSAIRWYVTA
-590 DPSEIDGL
+590 DPGEIDGL

>member
-1 MADRATQHTGLMPP
+1 MADTLE
-15 PQAQQSVV
+15 
-23 DDNGYLL
+23 LL
-30 TRRATLAP
+30 TRRATLTP
-38 ATADAEARTVEV
+38 ATADPEGRTVEV

-57 VRRRDMAGPYI
+57 VRRRDMAGQYI

-100 LGSVRSAVV
+100 LGSVRSAAV

-147 EEWAETTENGARVL
+147 EDWAETTENGARVL
-161 TAVRWTPHEISLV
+161 TAIRWTPHEISLV

-189 MTETTTTSAAAQ
+189 MTDTTTTPAPPEAS
-201 TRNSCVDTDNAGGR
+201 TTE
-215 IATSVAAGNSS
+215 
-226 QTRAAANAEI
+226 TRAEANAEI

-242 AGLDQSWIDGQIDAN
+242 AGLDQSWIDGQIDGG
-257 ADADTA
+257 ADPDAA

-272 NRSAPAIRTEQV
+272 KRSAPSIRTEQV

-324 YATPVD
+324 YSTPVD
-330 MAKELLTLRGESTMA
+330 MAKELLTLRSESTMA

-479 EAGSGN
+479 ETGSGN

-508 TISDA
+508 AISDT

-590 DPSEIDGL
+590 DPGEIDGL

>member
-1 MADRATQHTGLMPP
+1 
-15 PQAQQSVV
+15 
-23 DDNGYLL
+23 
-30 TRRATLAP
+30 
-38 ATADAEARTVEV
+38 
-50 VWSTGAP
+50 
-57 VRRRDMAGPYI
+57 MAGQYI
-68 ERLSLAPEAVDLSRL
+68 ERLSLDPEAVDLSRL

-100 LGSVRSAVV
+100 LGSVRSAAV
-109 DGKRGTALIQFS
+109 DGRRGSAVIQFS

-147 EEWAETTENGARVL
+147 EDWAETTENGARVL

-174 PTPADPGAHIRMETE
+174 PTPADPGAHIRMEIE
-189 MTETTTTSAAAQ
+189 MTDTTTTTTAPPEAP
-201 TRNSCVDTDNAGGR
+201 TTE
-215 IATSVAAGNSS
+215 
-226 QTRAAANAEI
+226 TRAATNAEI

-242 AGLDQSWIDGQIDAN
+242 AGLDQSWIDGQIDGG
-257 ADADTA
+257 ADPDTA

-272 NRSAPAIRTEQV
+272 KRSAPSIRTEQV
-284 RVEMGESQDEPALRA
+284 RVEMGESQDDPALRA

-324 YATPVD
+324 YSTPVD

-355 LHTTSDFPIIL
+355 LHTTSDFPIIF

-429 EAYKVETWARKIGI
+429 EAYKVETWARKIGV

-508 TISDA
+508 AISDA

-567 FSGSLSLVVEP
+567 FSGSLSLMVEP

-590 DPSEIDGL
+590 DPGEIDGL